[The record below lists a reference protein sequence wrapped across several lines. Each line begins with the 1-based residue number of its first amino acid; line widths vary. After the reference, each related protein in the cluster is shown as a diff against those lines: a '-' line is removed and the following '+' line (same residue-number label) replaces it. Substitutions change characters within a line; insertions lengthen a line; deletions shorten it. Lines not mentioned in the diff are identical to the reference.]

1 MICAI
6 NRSGNELIQEVLPR
20 ISADRSGLR
29 VAERYRDARTNQCE
43 PASDGEKSLH
53 DYILSAIASGFAT
66 VWEVVEDGRQFRLR
80 QRLQQLCDSGIVAE
94 RFADVGKPVHI
105 SWPEDE
111 ASA

>member
-53 DYILSAIASGFAT
+53 DYILSAIASGFAR
-66 VWEVVEDGRQFRLR
+66 VWEVV
-80 QRLQQLCDSGIVAE
+80 
-94 RFADVGKPVHI
+94 
-105 SWPEDE
+105 
-111 ASA
+111 